1 MLVEPDLDGFEVG
14 HRGCRRVRPVRRLRH
29 DDRRPPVVAGVLEV
43 LADHE
48 YARELTLGAGHRLQR
63 DRGEAGDLRQKVLY
77 LVHDPQGALDLIF
90 CLQGMEPGEARHRGG
105 GLVGARVVLHRAG
118 AEGVEVRVYPPVLAR
133 EVGVVTDHGRLVH
146 LGEARLLFA
155 SRVLGEDLVEVR
167 LLHVELREGV
177 AAPALAAF
185 VPDQVTQH
193 SKPPPRRRRAP
204 SSSSSPCPPRASPPP
219 PGPALR
225 RSRPPATPRWLS
237 LRPAAR
243 PRTPTKTVRRDTAA
257 RSLLRR
263 ACSPDSVPLR
273 RKVLRPRISP
283 RAP

>member
-14 HRGCRRVRPVRRLRH
+14 HRGCRRVRPVSRFRH

-43 LADHE
+43 LPDHE
-48 YARELTLGAGHRLQR
+48 YARELALGAGHRLQG
-63 DRGEAGDLRQKVLY
+63 DGWEAGDLRQEALD

-155 SRVLGEDLVEVR
+155 SRILGEDLVEVR

-193 SKPPPRRRRAP
+193 SKPPPRRRRALAWYASP
-204 SSSSSPCPPRASPPP
+204 SPRRASPRR
-219 PGPALR
+219 PGQALR
-225 RSRPPATPRWLS
+225 RSRPPVTPRSPS
-237 LRPAAR
+237 LRPRLRRAR
-243 PRTPTKTVRRDTAA
+243 PRTPTRTARQGTVT
-257 RSLLRR
+257 
-263 ACSPDSVPLR
+263 
-273 RKVLRPRISP
+273 
-283 RAP
+283 